1 MALIPHH
8 DIRQYYEEEEEPEIL
23 PAVNLDENHFTEI
36 NCKRQ
41 QLTVKNLKNV
51 WCNHVSHYFDWVSG
65 VPELRLMD
73 ERGRVK
79 LVTRQLPRI
88 VFLML
93 SFWTFQHGYD
103 GLVLGNG
110 IFFNSRKRHTELAE
124 KMVLAATNF
133 IQTHVI
139 PTFRRTRMTR
149 AEYLLLKAIALFEA
163 LDVYFPPAD
172 RLIMENALSKYRSAL
187 VNHMRS
193 TRPELDHEAVIERV
207 QALLGTLTYLEAL
220 MEYGNEI
227 MTDVILGNNGDMH
240 GRLTIEIHMN
250 SVREL

>member
-1 MALIPHH
+1 
-8 DIRQYYEEEEEPEIL
+8 
-23 PAVNLDENHFTEI
+23 
-36 NCKRQ
+36 
-41 QLTVKNLKNV
+41 
-51 WCNHVSHYFDWVSG
+51 
-65 VPELRLMD
+65 
-73 ERGRVK
+73 
-79 LVTRQLPRI
+79 
-88 VFLML
+88 
-93 SFWTFQHGYD
+93 
-103 GLVLGNG
+103 
-110 IFFNSRKRHTELAE
+110 
-124 KMVLAATNF
+124 
-133 IQTHVI
+133 
-139 PTFRRTRMTR
+139 MTR
-149 AEYLLLKAIALFEA
+149 AEYLLLKAIALFEGDNVAAATTAILQA